1 VAVARVAIAGEV
13 VTIAATPAAGA
24 GICPECG
31 VASTRVHR
39 RYRRVVEDRPS
50 CGRRVRVGLTV
61 RRFRCGTPGCSRRT
75 FAEQVAGVTAPHRP
89 RVRRLEAVLAAFG
102 AALGG
107 RAGARLAGR
116 AGMPVSRDTLL
127 RLLRRNAPV
136 APTVPRVLGV
146 DDRAWRRGQRYGTI
160 LVDLVVG
167 RAIDVLPGRS
177 SDGLRDWLRAHPGV
191 EGIARDRATAY
202 ARGATAGAPAAVPVL
217 DRWQVLRNARE
228 VAERILERHPDQLRA
243 LGAPAPDATSPTL
256 PPRRSGHEESR
267 RAGVRQRVAERHAA
281 VQQCAAEGWSERAI
295 ATRLGIARA
304 TVRRYR
310 HAAAPPERGPLP
322 ARPGILAPDLAHLER
337 RWAEGCQRGLQL
349 WREIRAQG
357 FPGSRKPV
365 ARWAQA
371 RRATVAPTTPGR

>member
-1 VAVARVAIAGEV
+1 M
-13 VTIAATPAAGA
+13 
-24 GICPECG
+24 
-31 VASTRVHR
+31 
-39 RYRRVVEDRPS
+39 
-50 CGRRVRVGLTV
+50 
-61 RRFRCGTPGCSRRT
+61 
-75 FAEQVAGVTAPHRP
+75 TAPHRP

-116 AGMPVSRDTLL
+116 AGMPVSGDTLL

-243 LGAPAPDATSPTL
+243 LGAPAPDATAPTL

-281 VQQCAAEGWSERAI
+281 VQQRAAEGWSERGSPRASGSHAPRCGVT
-295 ATRLGIARA
+295 ATPPRRRSAARSRPA
-304 TVRRYR
+304 PASSRPTWRIWSGGGPRGASAACSCGGRSARRASPA
-310 HAAAPPERGPLP
+310 HASRSRGGRKRAAPRWRPRPRGGSDP
-322 ARPGILAPDLAHLER
+322 RPRQPPPR
-337 RWAEGCQRGLQL
+337 PRQ
-349 WREIRAQG
+349 
-357 FPGSRKPV
+357 PPPV
-365 ARWAQA
+365 ARPPGGWPGCWCAS
-371 RRATVAPTTPGR
+371 RRT

>member
-1 VAVARVAIAGEV
+1 
-13 VTIAATPAAGA
+13 
-24 GICPECG
+24 
-31 VASTRVHR
+31 
-39 RYRRVVEDRPS
+39 
-50 CGRRVRVGLTV
+50 
-61 RRFRCGTPGCSRRT
+61 
-75 FAEQVAGVTAPHRP
+75 VTAPHRP

-107 RAGARLAGR
+107 RAGARLVGR
-116 AGMPVSRDTLL
+116 AGMPVSGDTLL

-136 APTVPRVLGV
+136 APTVPRILGV
-146 DDRAWRRGQRYGTI
+146 DDWAWRRGQRYGTI
-160 LVDLVVG
+160 LVDLEGG
-167 RAIDVLPGRS
+167 RAIDLLPERS

-191 EGIARDRATAY
+191 EVIARDRSTEY
-202 ARGATAGAPAAVPVL
+202 ARGATAGAPAAVQVL
-217 DRWQVLRNARE
+217 DRWHVLRNARE

-243 LGAPAPDATSPTL
+243 LGARASAATPPPP

-267 RAGVRQRVAERHAA
+267 REGVRQRVAARHAA
-281 VQQCAAEGWSERAI
+281 VQQLAAERWSERAI

-304 TVRRYR
+304 TVRRYL

-322 ARPGILAPDLAHLER
+322 PRPGILAPYLAQLER
-337 RWAEGCQRGLQL
+337 RWAEGCQSGLQL

-371 RRATVAPTTPGR
+371 RRATVAPTTPRRYRTPTTAAAPPSPPTAAGARVDGPQRA